1 MYIRGAQ
8 MQKKD
13 LNIKAFT
20 VFMKSSQSIQK
31 LIKQDFL
38 KKEIN
43 LNEYAVMELLFH
55 KGDQPIQS
63 IGKRI
68 LMGEGSIT
76 YVIDKLEDK
85 EFLYRRP
92 SDEDRRKVY
101 ACITEKGKQYMN
113 QRVGEQESLINT
125 IFDEWDKD
133 EVEQAILLLKRIGI
147 HAESLLKK

>member
-1 MYIRGAQ
+1 MEENN
-8 MQKKD
+8 M
-13 LNIKAFT
+13 NVKAFT
-20 VFMKSSQSIQK
+20 IFMKSSQSIQK

-43 LNEYAVMELLFH
+43 LNEYAIMELLFH
-55 KGDQPIQS
+55 RGDQPIQS

-68 LMGEGSIT
+68 LMGGGSIT
-76 YVIDKLEDK
+76 YVIDKLEKK
-85 EFLYRRP
+85 EFLYRKP

-113 QRVGEQESLINT
+113 QRVKEQETLINT
-125 IFDEWDKD
+125 IFNEWDKD
-133 EVEQAILLLKRIGI
+133 EVEQATLLLKRIGI